1 MLKISDKTFFARIV
15 ADAVIQAHQTC
26 RSKKTLTR
34 WINAVAKA
42 AAVILEGDCDFLHWD
57 CETNSLL
64 FWSADSNEIYDMG
77 KECGCPA
84 FQRAVPLPCY
94 HHSAMSRLVK
104 NYFEFQLRPG
114 EIEQVDFADAVFF
127 DPELSVQE
135 KVNLLNLSI
144 LEGRIELKGRVAALQ
159 RHISS

>member
-1 MLKISDKTFFARIV
+1 MLKISDKKFFLEVV
-15 ADAVIQAHQTC
+15 ADDVIQAHQTC
-26 RSKKTLTR
+26 RSKKTRNR
-34 WINAVAKA
+34 WINAVAK
-42 AAVILEGDCDFLHWD
+42 AAVILEGDCDFLYWD
-57 CETNSLL
+57 CEKNSLL
-64 FWSADSNEIYDMG
+64 FWSADSNEIYDAG
-77 KECGCPA
+77 EECGCPA

-94 HHSAMSRLVK
+94 HRAMSRLVK
-104 NYFEFQLRPG
+104 NYFEFQRRPG